1 VPINVEQHNF
11 LNPST
16 AAQCLRE
23 LDARSTPGEMLRRLR
38 DAGLDRLPL
47 PGSGSTLLRWRML
60 AAVAAWDLSLAKLYE
75 GHTDALAILAE
86 LGGRAPAGSLWG
98 VWCAEAPSA
107 RAIVSGH
114 PANGARVRLDGAKAW
129 CSGAADLSHALLS
142 AWDADGRPW
151 LVAVDLRQDGIQI
164 DDSGW
169 EAVGMARTGT
179 AALAFSDVEAHCVG
193 DSGAYLRRPGF
204 WHGGAGI
211 AACWYGAA
219 AELARMLHA
228 AGGTPDAHRLA
239 HMGAADASLSAA
251 RALLHAGAEAIDARP
266 GDDAAALAMRVRLA
280 VDACAVEVMAQ
291 VGQALGAAPFCRDR
305 RFARLMADLPVF
317 LRQGHARRDQAALGQ
332 IARDAGLPEVSL

>member
-1 VPINVEQHNF
+1 MVV
-11 LNPST
+11 
-16 AAQCLRE
+16 QCLRE
-23 LDARSTPGEMLRRLR
+23 LDEDSSPGAMLRRLA

-47 PGSGSTLLRWRML
+47 PGSGATLLRWRVL

-98 VWCAEAPSA
+98 VWCADAPSA
-107 RAIVSGH
+107 RAIVSGD
-114 PANGARVRLDGAKAW
+114 AAAGAPVRLDGAKAW

-151 LVAVDLRQDGIQI
+151 LVALDLGQDGIRI

-179 AALAFSDVEAHCVG
+179 ALLTFSGVQAHCVG
-193 DSGAYLRRPGF
+193 ASGAYLRRPGF

-228 AGGTPDAHRLA
+228 AGTPDAHRLA

-251 RALLHAGAEAIDARP
+251 RALLHAGAQAIDVRP
-266 GDDAAALAMRVRLA
+266 GDDAAALAMRLRLA

-332 IARDAGLPEVSL
+332 IVREAAWEHSL

>member
-1 VPINVEQHNF
+1 M
-11 LNPST
+11 T
-16 AAQCLRE
+16 QCLRE
-23 LDARSTPGEMLRRLR
+23 LDASSTPGMMLRRLA

-47 PGSGSTLLRWRML
+47 PGGGSTLRRWRML

-107 RAIVSGH
+107 RAVISGDTSD
-114 PANGARVRLDGAKAW
+114 GARVRLGGAKAW

-142 AWDADGRPW
+142 AWDTHGRPW
-151 LVAVDLRQDGIQI
+151 LVSVDLRQEGIHI

-179 AALAFSDVEAHCVG
+179 ALLRFDGVEAHCLG

-219 AELARMLHA
+219 AELARMLHD
-228 AGGTPDAHRLA
+228 AGGTRDAHRLA
-239 HMGAADASLSAA
+239 HMGAADTCLAAA
-251 RALLHAGAEAIDARP
+251 RALLHASAQAIDARP
-266 GDDAAALAMRVRLA
+266 GDDAAALALRARLA
-280 VDACAVEVMAQ
+280 VDACAGEIMAQ

-332 IARDAGLPEVSL
+332 IACDAEQWEHGL

>member
-1 VPINVEQHNF
+1 M
-11 LNPST
+11 
-16 AAQCLRE
+16 AAQCLGE
-23 LDARSTPGEMLRRLR
+23 LDEDSTPGAMLRCLA

-47 PGSGSTLLRWRML
+47 PGSGATLLRWRML
-60 AAVAAWDLSLAKLYE
+60 AAVSGWDLSLAKLYE
-75 GHTDALAILAE
+75 GHADALAILAE
-86 LGGRAPAGSLWG
+86 LGSRAPAGSLWG

-114 PANGARVRLDGAKAW
+114 AAAGAPVRLDGAKAW

-151 LVAVDLRQDGIQI
+151 LVALDLRQDGIRI

-179 AALAFSDVEAHCVG
+179 AFLTFSGVQAHCVG

-228 AGGTPDAHRLA
+228 APGTPDAHRLA
-239 HMGAADASLSAA
+239 HMGAADACLSAA
-251 RALLHAGAEAIDARP
+251 RSLLHAGAQAIDARP
-266 GDDAAALAMRVRLA
+266 GDDAAALALRLRLA

-291 VGQALGAAPFCRDR
+291 VGQALGAAPFCRNR

-332 IARDAGLPEVSL
+332 MALDASHWEHSL

>member
-1 VPINVEQHNF
+1 M
-11 LNPST
+11 

-23 LDARSTPGEMLRRLR
+23 LDEGSTPGAMLRRLA
-38 DAGLDRLPL
+38 DARLDRLPL
-47 PGSGSTLLRWRML
+47 PGSGATLLRWRML
-60 AAVAAWDLSLAKLYE
+60 AAVSGWDLSLAKLYE

-114 PANGARVRLDGAKAW
+114 AAAGAPVRLDGAKAW

-142 AWDADGRPW
+142 AWDADGQPW
-151 LVAVDLRQDGIQI
+151 LVALDLRQDGIRI

-179 AALAFSDVEAHCVG
+179 ALLTFSGVEAHCVG

-219 AELARMLHA
+219 AELARTLHA
-228 AGGTPDAHRLA
+228 AAGTPDAHRLA
-239 HMGAADASLSAA
+239 HMGAADACLSAA
-251 RALLHAGAEAIDARP
+251 RALLHTGAQAIDARP
-266 GDDAAALAMRVRLA
+266 GDDAAALAMRLRLA

-332 IARDAGLPEVSL
+332 IAREAAWEHSL